1 MEIQN
6 LCLNVELN
14 LVKCSLKLGYFADL
28 VTYNKPKT
36 MVKFWEQVAF
46 QIKLKELREA
56 RKAERQQYGNLLPS
70 DKSQERGSKKKGKKR
85 NKQKLEDHHL
95 PLQIRIV
102 HPIEYQ
108 KRGYIEGDLQP
119 EPVKIPHE
127 SSKTKYSTKYRLKQE
142 M

>member
-1 MEIQN
+1 M
-6 LCLNVELN
+6 ELN
-14 LVKCSLKLGYFADL
+14 LVKCSLKLGYFTDL
-28 VTYNKPKT
+28 VTYSKPKT

-46 QIKLKELREA
+46 QIELKELREA
-56 RKAERQQYGNLLPS
+56 RKVERQQSGNPLPS

-85 NKQKLEDHHL
+85 NKQKREDHHL

-108 KRGYIEGDLQP
+108 KRRYIEGDLQL

-127 SSKTKYSTKYRLKQE
+127 SSKTKYSTKYRSK
-142 M
+142 